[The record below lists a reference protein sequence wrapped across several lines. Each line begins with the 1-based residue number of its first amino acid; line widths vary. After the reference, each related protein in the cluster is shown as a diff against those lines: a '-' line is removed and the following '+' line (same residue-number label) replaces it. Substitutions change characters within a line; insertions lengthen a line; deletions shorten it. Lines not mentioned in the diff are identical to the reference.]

1 MSIGKGI
8 AEMFEE
14 WLVEHETACNIGNWM
29 WLSCTAFLVRIIV
42 YIVQLLLEGRRTS
55 KVRCKAF
62 SAEVG
67 EV

>member
-1 MSIGKGI
+1 MD
-8 AEMFEE
+8 
-14 WLVEHETACNIGNWM
+14 HETACNIGNWM